1 MHKMR
6 NKLHLCHSA
15 APWIVTAGALTEKP
29 RALGIARIGTARM
42 KMGSQHQQRKRRPVV
57 TAAASG
63 GPPLL
68 YIDVLN
74 FQSFFFDGDI
84 LEKRQPGYEIY
95 GCPRTAVCLNAT

>member
-1 MHKMR
+1 MR
-6 NKLHLCHSA
+6 NKLLCHSA

-74 FQSFFFDGDI
+74 FQSFFLMEIFWRSGS
-84 LEKRQPGYEIY
+84 PGMKYTDAQEPL
-95 GCPRTAVCLNAT
+95 CV